1 MRKRTG
7 PKNFFLVAA
16 TGEIVAK
23 TSVDELAARKYAIR
37 SERTRQGMWE
47 LTNLLYSVICAVQ
60 ILSVF
65 WW

>member
-1 MRKRTG
+1 MRKAITA
-7 PKNFFLVAA
+7 KIFFLVAA
-16 TGEIVAK
+16 TGEMVAK
-23 TSVDELAARKYAIR
+23 TSVGELAAKKVAIR